1 MNAGRELDAV
11 VAEKVMGWK
20 RVVVP
25 KDYDGLN
32 AGVTLL
38 PSTSI
43 AIGWAPKGAYQLWH
57 FCPLYST
64 DIAATWRVV
73 EKLKERSDLFPQ
85 ISWLRV
91 HDNAFQHRCEI
102 WRNDP
107 PSKQYGWLADV
118 YADTLPLAICLAAL
132 TAVGVEVPA

>member
-1 MNAGRELDAV
+1 MKAGRELDAV

-38 PSTSI
+38 SPTAT
-43 AIGWAPKGAYQLWH
+43 AIEWAPKGAYQLWH

-64 DIAATWRVV
+64 DIAAAWRVV
-73 EKLKERSDLFPQ
+73 EKLIEPTIERHGSRWSVTCLREAPQ
-85 ISWLRV
+85 DTRWIEV
-91 HDNAFQHRCEI
+91 D
-102 WRNDP
+102 
-107 PSKQYGWLADV
+107 
-118 YADTLPLAICLAAL
+118 ADTAPLAICLAAL
-132 TAVGVEVPA
+132 KAVDVEVPA

>member
-38 PSTSI
+38 PTTSTDV
-43 AIGWAPKGAYQLWH
+43 GWAPKGAYQLWH
-57 FCPLYST
+57 FCPSYSF
-64 DIAATWRVV
+64 DIRAAWLIV
-73 EKLKERSDLFPQ
+73 EKLRERKEIYQVDCA
-85 ISWLRV
+85 WLRGANGYPDIYRSV
-91 HDNAFQHRCEI
+91 VVMDGLR
-102 WRNDP
+102 
-107 PSKQYGWLADV
+107 SVTAD
-118 YADTLPLAICLAAL
+118 ANTAPLAICLAAL
-132 TAVGVEVPA
+132 KAVDVEVPA